1 LGLALPQLRLAL
13 AADAGP
19 FLFAF
24 VLSLAIVPACRTIAV
39 RFGRVARPRGDR
51 WHRRPIALFGGVA
64 IGLTLLAGLPVFGI
78 GRQIGVLLVCVA
90 LIFVTGL
97 ADDVL
102 SLKASTKLVIQI
114 ALASVFL
121 FFGFRLNWTVSL
133 TLDTLLTLVWVVGM
147 TNAFNLLDNMDGLC
161 AGIALIVGGVL
172 LIDLLPMQPGSER
185 FFQAQY
191 LALILG
197 AVAGFLVYNFHPA
210 SIFMGDSGS
219 LLLGLSFGALTL
231 SHAPHVAAKSNPLSV
246 VIAPVMVLL
255 IPILDTALVTASRI
269 LSGRDPSEGGR
280 DHSSH
285 RLVAIG
291 LSERAA
297 VMLLWFLAA
306 VGGALGLAVDYLN
319 LSWSGLA
326 AALFLLTMA
335 IFAVYLGRVRVYDE
349 ADEKTI
355 DRDTLTPLVANFL
368 FKRRVAEVVL
378 DLCLVSIAYYTAY
391 RLRFEGAEFGP
402 HFPEFLRS
410 LPIVLALQLL
420 ALFAAGIYRGVW
432 RYFGLMDTVAVVK
445 GVFVGTLAAMLVTL
459 YVFRADHYSRTVFV
473 IDALL
478 LAVLL
483 TASRMSFRLIGEA
496 LHRTLKAATRVV
508 IYGAGDGS
516 ALVVSELMKAQVG
529 SYRILG
535 FIDDDP
541 RFQRMRVQGS
551 PVLGG
556 YDSLVSLATSGVVD
570 TIVISSRVIAVER
583 LRQLESLCTENGL
596 TLLRLH
602 VGLEQMIAGDDEGD
616 GVMPFRGT
624 PSRS

>member
-1 LGLALPQLRLAL
+1 LSQLRLVL

-24 VLSLAIVPACRTIAV
+24 ILSLAIVPACRTIAV
-39 RFGRVARPRGDR
+39 RFGRIAQPRGDR

-64 IGLTLLAGLPVFGI
+64 IGLTLLAGLLVFGI
-78 GRQIGVLLVCVA
+78 GGQIGVLLVCGS

-121 FFGFRLNWTVSL
+121 FYGFRLNWTVSL

-172 LIDLLPMQPGSER
+172 LIDLLPMQPGTER

-191 LALILG
+191 LALLLG

-231 SHAPHVAAKSNPLSV
+231 SHGQHVAAKSNPLSV
-246 VIAPVMVLL
+246 VIAPVLVLL

-269 LSGRDPSEGGR
+269 LSGRDPSQGGR

-319 LSWSGLA
+319 LSWSGLVA
-326 AALFLLTMA
+326 SLFVLTMV

-355 DRDTLTPLVANFL
+355 DRDTLTPLVADFL

-378 DLCLVSIAYYTAY
+378 DLCLVSIAYYAAY

-410 LPIVLALQLL
+410 LPIVLAAQLL
-420 ALFAAGIYRGVW
+420 ALFVIGIYRGVW

-445 GVFVGTLAAMLVTL
+445 GVFVGTLAAQLVTL
-459 YVFRADHYSRTVFV
+459 SVFRADSYSRTVFV

-483 TASRMSFRLIGEA
+483 TASRMSFRLIGET
-496 LHRTLKAATRVV
+496 LHRTLKTATRVV

-516 ALVVSELMKAQVG
+516 ALVVSEMMKAQDG
-529 SYRILG
+529 RYRILG

-570 TIVISSRVIAVER
+570 TVVISTRIIAVER
-583 LRQLESLCTENGL
+583 LRQLESLCTENEL

-602 VGLEQMIAGDDEGD
+602 VGLEQVIASDEETA
-616 GVMPFRGT
+616 PRFNQNI
-624 PSRS
+624 S